1 MTKYSKTETAEARER
16 LEKLIKPGTKIYT
29 TVKHVSR
36 SGMMRVI
43 SAHVIDEDREP
54 RDVSRDVAVV
64 IGGSFDR
71 DRWGVKMGG
80 AGMDMTFAL
89 TYNLSRALFPNG
101 FTCTGSDGW
110 TPTGKR
116 SKIPACRSNDHSNG
130 EPRKRGM
137 KHRDGGYALIND
149 HF

>member
-1 MTKYSKTETAEARER
+1 MPKYTQTEIAEAHER
-16 LEKLIKPGTKIYT
+16 LEKLIQPGTKIYT

-54 RDVSRDVAVV
+54 RDISRDAV
-64 IGGSFDR
+64 ILTGATFDR

-89 TYNLSRALFPNG
+89 TYSLSRVLFPDG
-101 FTCTGSDGW
+101 YRCTGSDGW

-130 EPRKRGM
+130 APRKRGM

>member
-1 MTKYSKTETAEARER
+1 MTKYSKTDIAEARER
-16 LEKLIKPGTKIYT
+16 LEKLITPGTKIYT

-54 RDVSRDVAVV
+54 RDISRDAA
-64 IGGSFDR
+64 ILTGSTFDR

-80 AGMDMTFAL
+80 VGMDMTFAL
-89 TYNLSRALFPNG
+89 VYNIGRALYADG
-101 FTCTGSDGW
+101 YKCSGSTGW

-116 SKIPACRSNDHSNG
+116 SKLVRCGSNDHSNG
-130 EPRKRGM
+130 VPVKKGTH
-137 KHRDGGYALIND
+137 HRDGGYALRRE

>member
-54 RDVSRDVAVV
+54 RDISRDAA
-64 IGGSFDR
+64 ILTGSTFDR
-71 DRWGVKMGG
+71 DRWGV
-80 AGMDMTFAL
+80 
-89 TYNLSRALFPNG
+89 
-101 FTCTGSDGW
+101 
-110 TPTGKR
+110 
-116 SKIPACRSNDHSNG
+116 
-130 EPRKRGM
+130 
-137 KHRDGGYALIND
+137 
-149 HF
+149 